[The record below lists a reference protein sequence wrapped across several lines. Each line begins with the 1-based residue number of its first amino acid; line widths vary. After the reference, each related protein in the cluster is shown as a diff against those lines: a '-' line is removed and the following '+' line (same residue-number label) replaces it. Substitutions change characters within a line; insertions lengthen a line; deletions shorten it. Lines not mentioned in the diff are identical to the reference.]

1 MRVFWG
7 IVLGIILFFPGIV
20 LVQWVGEDLLGYQE
34 MSVTDGCL
42 VMVIILLSVI
52 IVTGISHR
60 EQQQRFSQRQPSA
73 PGSETDPYPQQPPS
87 RGVRRPLP
95 RSSSRRPSPRE

>member
-7 IVLGIILFFPGIV
+7 IVLGIVLFFPGIV

-42 VMVIILLSVI
+42 VMIIILLSVV
-52 IVTGISHR
+52 IVTGISR
-60 EQQQRFSQRQPSA
+60 CQQLHPSQRQPSA
-73 PGSETDPYPQQPPS
+73 PSSETEPYPQQPPS
-87 RGVRRPLP
+87 RGVRQPLG
-95 RSSSRRPSPRE
+95 RTSSRRKRE

>member
-7 IVLGIILFFPGIV
+7 IILGVVLFFPGIV
-20 LVQWVGEDLLGYQE
+20 LVQWVGEELLGYGE

-42 VMVIILLSVI
+42 LIIIILLSVI

-60 EQQQRFSQRQPSA
+60 PQNRSSQRQPSA
-73 PGSETDPYPQQPPS
+73 PGSETESYPQQPPS
-87 RGVRRPLP
+87 RGVRRPLQHP
-95 RSSSRRPSPRE
+95 SSRHHTPRK

>member
-7 IVLGIILFFPGIV
+7 IVLGLVLFFPGIV
-20 LVQWVGEDLLGYQE
+20 LVRWVGEELLGYGE

-42 VMVIILLSVI
+42 AMIIMLLSVI
-52 IVTGISHR
+52 IVTGISRR
-60 EQQQRFSQRQPSA
+60 EQDRPSQRQASTR
-73 PGSETDPYPQQPPS
+73 GSETEPYPQQPPS

-95 RSSSRRPSPRE
+95 HASSRHRTPRK